1 MHCEKN
7 LCENVLKTIFG
18 IKDALIVR
26 KDFKE
31 CDICPHLRLQDDTGG
46 IIKPLASHV
55 LLDEERNIFLQVI
68 LNLKT
73 PSHYVSLLRKKNY
86 KDGDLKSMKSHDFH
100 VMMQDILPLC
110 LQHLVAKGCRMA
122 IMCFSHVFKK
132 LCAKIMDPRAM
143 GDFKNDVA
151 IFLVLLEKESSSS
164 LFDIMTHLLVH
175 LVE

>member
-1 MHCEKN
+1 M
-7 LCENVLKTIFG
+7 
-18 IKDALIVR
+18 
-26 KDFKE
+26 
-31 CDICPHLRLQDDTGG
+31 
-46 IIKPLASHV
+46 
-55 LLDEERNIFLQVI
+55 LDEERNIFLQII

-86 KDGDLKSMKSHDFH
+86 KDGDLKGMKSHDFH

-110 LQHLVAKGCRMA
+110 LQHLVAKGCRWA
-122 IMCFSHVFKK
+122 IMCLSHVFKK

-164 LFDIMTHLLVH
+164 FFDIKTHLLVH